1 MHILFCGPT
10 NPVMAA
16 VWNIDPLAHLSVILS
31 ATELRTTERPD
42 EFAHLFVVDE
52 ELDLGRV
59 LSLCVEV
66 HESIPIDQ
74 VVATNDRWLPVAAR
88 IAELLGVGGT
98 SVSTADTVNDKLLQR
113 RRLAERGVDDVA
125 ASPAVSLATVDE
137 FGREHG
143 WPVVIKPRRGC
154 GSIGVTTGV
163 DPETMREA
171 WARAVAVTDDT
182 RSGEALVEQ
191 QVSGRI
197 MTVDSFS
204 RAGAHTATIVGFES
218 FAHEAPV
225 VVMTATTPPVPAD
238 WTERAIRLAHDA
250 LDALDVQ
257 DGPSHVELAV
267 TAAGAHIVEVQLRPG
282 GDYAE
287 LTLAV
292 TEVDV
297 YALWAAHLCGCDVE
311 PPQAAARAQAASML
325 WAGPQQPGVV
335 VAVVGVERAETS
347 TGVDL
352 VSQIASPPYSAPQ
365 VRSLLHIPI
374 GVLAV
379 GSDSQQATRRAHDAF
394 AGVAFRSHAAVRRL
408 PMSPEPTVTSGGGPR
423 G

>member
-1 MHILFCGPT
+1 
-10 NPVMAA
+10 MAA
-16 VWNIDPLAHLSVILS
+16 VWDIDPLAQLSVVLS
-31 ATELRTTERPD
+31 ASELRAAERPD

-52 ELDLGRV
+52 DLDLDRV
-59 LSLCVEV
+59 LSLCVEL
-66 HESIPIDQ
+66 HEWMPIDR

-88 IAELLGVGGT
+88 IAERLELDGT
-98 SVSTADTVNDKLLQR
+98 SVATADAVNDKLLQR

-125 ASPAVSLATVDE
+125 ASSAVSLATIDE
-137 FGREHG
+137 FGRTHG

-163 DPETMREA
+163 GPQAIGEA
-171 WARAVAVTDDT
+171 WARAVSVTDDT

-204 RAGAHTATIVGFES
+204 RAGTHTATIVGFES
-218 FAHEAPV
+218 FAREAPV

-238 WTERAIRLAHDA
+238 WTHRAIRLAHDA
-250 LDALDVQ
+250 LDALDVR

-267 TAAGAHIVEVQLRPG
+267 TADDAHIIEVQLRPG

-292 TEVDV
+292 TEIDV
-297 YALWAAHLCGCDVE
+297 YALWAAHVCGRDVE
-311 PPQAAARAQAASML
+311 SPQAHPRAQAASML

-335 VAVVGVERAETS
+335 VAVVGADRAES
-347 TGVDL
+347 SAGVGL
-352 VSQIASPPYSAPQ
+352 VSQIASPPYSAPE
-365 VRSLLHIPI
+365 VRSLLHIPV

-379 GSDSQQATRRAHDAF
+379 GSDSRQATRRAHDAF
-394 AGVAFRSHAAVRRL
+394 AGVAFRSHASARCL
-408 PMSPEPTVTSGGGPR
+408 PTPHEPTATSGGWSA
-423 G
+423 